1 VIDRGVVEEKAMP
14 DRPPAE
20 TPAETG
26 ADIGAETGKRQL
38 AELPQRLHHQ
48 AFAVKDQ
55 EATRRFVEDVLG
67 IPLVAT
73 WCERVFRPE
82 VGREVDYCHTFYA
95 LADGGAL
102 AFFQFADDEA
112 WEKNRLLLQK
122 TGGSLHTALKVTAAT
137 FDELRARL
145 DGAGI
150 DHRIIDHGYCRSLY
164 VTSPDGL
171 RFEFTI
177 DAPDADKIA
186 AMRRADA
193 HAELARWLAGDRTP
207 NNDDRPH

>member
-1 VIDRGVVEEKAMP
+1 MP
-14 DRPPAE
+14 DRPH
-20 TPAETG
+20 AETG
-26 ADIGAETGKRQL
+26 REPRGGRL
-38 AELPQRLHHQ
+38 AGLPHRRHHQ
-48 AFAVKDQ
+48 AFAVRDQ
-55 EATRRFVEDVLG
+55 AVTRRFVEDVLG

-112 WEKNRLLLQK
+112 WDKNRLLLQK

-137 FDELRARL
+137 FDEIRTRL
-145 DGAGI
+145 DGAAI
-150 DHRIIDHGYCRSLY
+150 EHRIIDHGYCRSLY

-177 DAPDADKIA
+177 DAPDADRIA

-193 HAELARWLAGDRTP
+193 HAELTRWLAGDRTP
-207 NNDDRPH
+207 NNDDR

>member
-1 VIDRGVVEEKAMP
+1 MP
-14 DRPPAE
+14 DQAHR
-20 TPAETG
+20 G
-26 ADIGAETGKRQL
+26 SQL
-38 AELPQRLHHQ
+38 LAQLPLRLHHQ

-55 EATRRFVEDVLG
+55 EVTRRFVEDLLG

-73 WCERVFRPE
+73 WCERVFRAE

-112 WEKNRLLLQK
+112 WEKNRLHS
-122 TGGSLHTALKVTAAT
+122 GGSLHTAFKVTQAT
-137 FDELRARL
+137 FDEIRGRLERA
-145 DGAGI
+145 GTA
-150 DHRIIDHGYCRSLY
+150 HRTIDHGYCLSLY
-164 VTSPDGL
+164 VTSPDAL
-171 RFEFTI
+171 RFEFTV
-177 DAPDADKIA
+177 DAPDAERIA